1 MRDQPNVLFILSDDH
16 AAHAISAYTDA
27 GLGPELLRTPH
38 LDRLGD
44 EGFRAENC
52 FCTNSICT
60 PSRASILTGQHTHI
74 CDVRTLHDELDNRHE
89 PQIQKQLSAAGYR
102 TAIFGK
108 WHLGASEGADPA
120 GFDEWA
126 VLEHQ
131 GLYYDPEFLVGNRQ
145 GRRGKLQ
152 TRGYVTDLTT
162 QMGLDFLTQ
171 WQRDNEAAA
180 TRGGTDQAKQPFF
193 CCVHHKA
200 PHREWEPG
208 PEEKHLLEGVTL
220 PEPETLWDDYAGRPA
235 AAAAR
240 MRIDRDMVY
249 ADVKADPPEGLTPR
263 ERKLWYYD
271 RYLKDYLR
279 CCAGVDKSVGQLLAW
294 LEAAGEL
301 ENTIVVYTSDQGF
314 FLGDHGWYDKR
325 FMYEHSLRMPLLVRH
340 GASIPADTVSDAML
354 TNVDFAP
361 TLLRMCGLDAHPA
374 MQGSDF
380 SPILRGDAPPADWQ
394 TAVYYRYWMDSD
406 RTHATTAHYGIR
418 TATHKLSYFYADPLD
433 ALGSGQVNTGVEP
446 YWELFDLTADPHEVR
461 NLYGKPG
468 TEDLIED
475 LKLRLSAL
483 QEHFADE
490 AVMEKG

>member
-1 MRDQPNVLFILSDDH
+1 MPKRPNILFVLSDDH

-38 LDRLGD
+38 LDRLAS

-60 PSRASILTGQHTHI
+60 PSRASILTGQHTHV
-74 CDVRTLHDELDNRHE
+74 CDVRTLHDELDNRHD
-89 PQIQKQLSAAGYR
+89 PQIQKQLSDAGYR
-102 TAIFGK
+102 TAVFGK

-131 GLYYDPEFLVGNRQ
+131 GLYYNPEFFVGNRG
-145 GRRGKLQ
+145 GRRGKL
-152 TRGYVTDLTT
+152 TTDGYVTDLTT
-162 QMGLDFLTQ
+162 RMGLDFLDG
-171 WQRDNEAAA
+171 WKRDHAGE
-180 TRGGTDQAKQPFF
+180 GDQEGRPFF

-240 MRIDRDMVY
+240 MRIDRDMVR
-249 ADVKADPPEGLTPR
+249 ADVKADPPAGLSAR

-294 LEAAGEL
+294 LEDNGEL
-301 ENTIVVYTSDQGF
+301 ENTIVVYSSDQGF

-340 GASIPADTVSDAML
+340 GASIPAGTVSDAML

-361 TLLRMCGLDAHPA
+361 TLLRMCGVDPHPE

-380 SPILRGDAPPADWQ
+380 SPVLRGEGTPEGWQ
-394 TAVYYRYWMDSD
+394 EDVYYRYWMDGD
-406 RTHATTAHYGIR
+406 RTHATTSHYGVR

-433 ALGSGQVNTGVEP
+433 ALGSGQVNTGVDP
-446 YWELFDLTADPHEVR
+446 YWELFDLTADPNEIH
-461 NLYGKPG
+461 NAYGEPG
-468 TEDLIED
+468 TEEITRA
-475 LKLRLSAL
+475 LKARLRAL
-483 QEHFADE
+483 QERFADQPVE
-490 AVMEKG
+490 EVA